1 MSELRTLI
9 AGIYADDQGGIY
21 INMRE
26 FLDRHGMPD
35 SRELR
40 EVLWAEFCDVF
51 VGLELF
57 ELRE

>member
-1 MSELRTLI
+1 MSEFRSLI
-9 AGIYADDQGGIY
+9 PGIYADDEGGIY

-26 FLDRHGMPD
+26 FLDRHGLPD
-35 SRELR
+35 NQELR
-40 EVLWAEFCDVF
+40 DVLWAEFCDVF

>member
-26 FLDRHGMPD
+26 FLDRHGLPD
-35 SRELR
+35 NRELR
-40 EVLWAEFCDVF
+40 EAL
-51 VGLELF
+51 
-57 ELRE
+57 